1 MKNETM
7 EQINNTITHIIEK
20 AQREYNDLVHFMSD
34 QTGAY
39 VFEHAY
45 ECSAKTD
52 INFYFQEGGFTDY
65 MEHKLTHKNIINLSY
80 ILECLIKFLE
90 SDILDKIYEAHL
102 NSDTLYTNSWDDLN
116 DLVRYVIFNEII

>member
-7 EQINNTITHIIEK
+7 KQINNTISNIIKK
-20 AQREYNDLVHFMSD
+20 AQREYNDLTHFMSD

-45 ECSAKTD
+45 ECFAKTD

-65 MEHKLTHKNIINLSY
+65 MEHKLTHENIINLSY

-102 NSDTLYTNSWDDLN
+102 NSDTLYTNSWNDLN

>member
-7 EQINNTITHIIEK
+7 EQINNTITNIIEK

-52 INFYFQEGGFTDY
+52 VNYYFQEGGFTDY

-80 ILECLIKFLE
+80 ILECLIKILE

-102 NSDTLYTNSWDDLN
+102 NSDTLYTNSWNDLN

>member
-7 EQINNTITHIIEK
+7 EQINNTITNIIEK
-20 AQREYNDLVHFMSD
+20 AQGEYNELTNFMSN

-52 INFYFQEGGFTDY
+52 INFYFQEGGFSEFMDN
-65 MEHKLTHKNIINLSY
+65 KLSHNNINLSS
-80 ILECLIKFLE
+80 ILERLQEFLKE
-90 SDILDKIYEAHL
+90 NILDSLYEAYFH
-102 NSDTLYTNSWDDLN
+102 SSTLSTDSWNDLN
-116 DLVRYVIFNEII
+116 DLIRYVIFYEII

>member
-7 EQINNTITHIIEK
+7 EQINNTITNIIEK
-20 AQREYNDLVHFMSD
+20 AQREYNELVHFMAD

-52 INFYFQEGGFTDY
+52 INYFFQGGGFTD
-65 MEHKLTHKNIINLSY
+65 
-80 ILECLIKFLE
+80 
-90 SDILDKIYEAHL
+90 
-102 NSDTLYTNSWDDLN
+102 
-116 DLVRYVIFNEII
+116 

>member
-7 EQINNTITHIIEK
+7 EQINNTITQIVEK
-20 AQREYNDLVHFMSD
+20 EKREYNEFSNFMSN
-34 QTGAY
+34 QKGSY
-39 VFEHAY
+39 VFVHAY
-45 ECSAKTD
+45 ECSSKTD
-52 INFYFQEGGFTDY
+52 INFYFQEGGFSEFMDN
-65 MEHKLTHKNIINLSY
+65 KLSHKNINLSS

-102 NSDTLYTNSWDDLN
+102 NSDTLYTNSWNDLN

>member
-7 EQINNTITHIIEK
+7 EQINNTITNIIEK
-20 AQREYNDLVHFMSD
+20 AKMEYNELANFMSN

-52 INFYFQEGGFTDY
+52 INYYFQEGGFTDY
-65 MEHKLTHKNIINLSY
+65 MEHKLTHENIINLSY
-80 ILECLIKFLE
+80 ILECLIKVLE
-90 SDILDKIYEAHL
+90 RDILDKIYEAHL
-102 NSDTLYTNSWDDLN
+102 NSDTLYTISWSDLN

>member
-7 EQINNTITHIIEK
+7 EQINNTITNIIEK
-20 AQREYNDLVHFMSD
+20 AQREYDDLVHFMSD

-52 INFYFQEGGFTDY
+52 INFYFQEGGFADY
-65 MEHKLTHKNIINLSY
+65 MECKLTHENINLSS
-80 ILECLIKFLE
+80 ILERLKEFLKG
-90 SDILDKIYEAHL
+90 DILDSIYEAYFHSSSL
-102 NSDTLYTNSWDDLN
+102 STDSWNDLN
-116 DLVRYVIFNEII
+116 DLIRYVIFYEII

>member
-7 EQINNTITHIIEK
+7 KQINNTITNIIEK
-20 AQREYNDLVHFMSD
+20 AQMEYNDIVHFMSD

-52 INFYFQEGGFTDY
+52 INFYFQEGGFFDY
-65 MEHKLTHKNIINLSY
+65 MENKLSHKNIINLSY
-80 ILECLIKFLE
+80 ILECLIKFLK

-102 NSDTLYTNSWDDLN
+102 NSDTLYTNSWNDLN

>member
-1 MKNETM
+1 MKNETI
-7 EQINNTITHIIEK
+7 EQINNTITNIIEK

-39 VFEHAY
+39 VFVHAY

-65 MEHKLTHKNIINLSY
+65 MEHKLTHENINLSS
-80 ILECLIKFLE
+80 ILERLKEFLKG
-90 SDILDKIYEAHL
+90 DILDSIYEAYFHSSSL
-102 NSDTLYTNSWDDLN
+102 STDSWNDLN
-116 DLVRYVIFNEII
+116 DLVRYVIFDEII

>member
-20 AQREYNDLVHFMSD
+20 AKMEYNELANFMSN

-52 INFYFQEGGFTDY
+52 INYYFQEGGFTDY
-65 MEHKLTHKNIINLSY
+65 MEHKLTHENIINLSY

-102 NSDTLYTNSWDDLN
+102 NSDTLYTNSWNDLN

>member
-20 AQREYNDLVHFMSD
+20 AKMEYNELANFMSN

-52 INFYFQEGGFTDY
+52 INFYFQEGGFADY
-65 MEHKLTHKNIINLSY
+65 MECKLTHENINNFPY
-80 ILECLIKFLE
+80 ILERLIEFWKGP
-90 SDILDKIYEAHL
+90 ILNRIYVAHL
-102 NSDTLYTNSWDDLN
+102 NSDTLYTNSWNDLN
-116 DLVRYVIFNEII
+116 DLVRYVIFDEII

>member
-7 EQINNTITHIIEK
+7 EQINNTITNIIEK
-20 AQREYNDLVHFMSD
+20 AQREYNDLAHFMSD

-52 INFYFQEGGFTDY
+52 INFYFQEGGFFDY
-65 MEHKLTHKNIINLSY
+65 MENKLSHKNINLSS
-80 ILECLIKFLE
+80 ILERLKEFLKG
-90 SDILDKIYEAHL
+90 DILDSIYEAYFHSSSL
-102 NSDTLYTNSWDDLN
+102 STDSWNDLN
-116 DLVRYVIFNEII
+116 DLVRYVIFDEII

>member
-7 EQINNTITHIIEK
+7 EQINNTITQIVEK
-20 AQREYNDLVHFMSD
+20 EKREYNEFSNFMSN
-34 QTGAY
+34 QKGSY
-39 VFEHAY
+39 VFVHAY
-45 ECSAKTD
+45 ECSSKTD

-65 MEHKLTHKNIINLSY
+65 MEHKLTHENIINLSY

-90 SDILDKIYEAHL
+90 RDILDKIYEAHL